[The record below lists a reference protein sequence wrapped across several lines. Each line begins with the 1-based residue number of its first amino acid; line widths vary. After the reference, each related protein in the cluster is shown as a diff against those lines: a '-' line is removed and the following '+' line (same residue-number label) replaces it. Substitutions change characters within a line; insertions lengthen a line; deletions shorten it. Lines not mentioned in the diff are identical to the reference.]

1 MPASHIFKEVSIME
15 HSHHLI
21 MGIIT
26 GMLFG
31 IVLFKVGA
39 VRYSRVEGMLLL
51 RDLKIMKFA
60 FTGIATASII
70 YGLADILGF
79 AESTNLIPRVMPYL
93 GVAHIIGGIMFG
105 IAMASAGFCPGTCV
119 ARVGAGKFISA
130 AGVIG
135 LVIGV
140 LIYNAIQPSLVEA
153 GILGNRQD
161 LTLYGVLGVSYGPLA
176 VAWGV
181 LFLIFALIADYV
193 DPAKKLYQEK
203 FSLNLI
209 KDEWHWALGGV
220 AAGSIIA
227 WATAQGEYLGFSGA
241 LLAFVAWVADSLGHP
256 LSNVV
261 PKITEGIIWHAG
273 LIIGVLPGAF
283 LAAIISGKFK
293 FDPVPPAFAQVAPM
307 PWVRMIL
314 VFFAGMFLAIGALI
328 GGGCTTGAFLAA
340 YPTLSIG
347 SMVMSGTYFIVGVL
361 TANLIYMGRWS
372 RFIEAKKASEEV
384 YD

>member
-1 MPASHIFKEVSIME
+1 MDHYY
-15 HSHHLI
+15 HLI

-79 AESTNLIPRVMPYL
+79 AESTNLVPRVMPYL
-93 GVAHIIGGIMFG
+93 GIAHIIGGIMFG
-105 IAMASAGFCPGTCV
+105 VAMASAGFCPGTCV

-130 AGVIG
+130 AGVAG
-135 LVIGV
+135 LVLGIIV
-140 LIYNAIQPSLVEA
+140 YNAIQPSLVEA

-161 LTLYGVLGVSYGPLA
+161 LTLYGVLGISYGPLA
-176 VAWGV
+176 VGWGI
-181 LFLIFALIADYV
+181 LFLLFALIADYV
-193 DPAKKLYQEK
+193 DPAKKFMIEENSNTSIFAK
-203 FSLNLI
+203 IFKS
-209 KDEWHWALGGV
+209 EWHWAVGGV

-241 LLAFVAWVADSLGHP
+241 LLALVGWIASAVGYP
-256 LSNVV
+256 LSVV
-261 PKITEGIIWHAG
+261 PEINETIMWHSG
-273 LIIGVLPGAF
+273 LLIGVLPGAF
-283 LAAIISGKFK
+283 LAAIISGKFR
-293 FDPVPPAFAQVAPM
+293 FDPVPPAFTVVSPL
-307 PWVRMIL
+307 PIVRMVL
-314 VFFAGMFLAIGALI
+314 VFFAGIFLALGAMI

-347 SMVMSGTYFIVGVL
+347 SMVMSGTYFVVGVL

-372 RFIEAKKASEEV
+372 RFIHAKKVSDEV

>member
-15 HSHHLI
+15 HSNHLI

-39 VRYSRVEGMLLL
+39 IRYSRVEGMLLL

-79 AESTNLIPRVMPYL
+79 AESTNLIPRIMPYL

-135 LVIGV
+135 LIIGV

-153 GILGNRQD
+153 GILGNKQD

-193 DPAKKLYQEK
+193 DPAKKFYQEK
-203 FSLNLI
+203 YSFNLI
-209 KDEWHWALGGV
+209 KDEWHWVLGGV

-241 LLAFVAWVADSLGHP
+241 LLALVGWVADSLGHP

-261 PKITEGIIWHAG
+261 PKVTEGIIWHAG

-283 LAAIISGKFK
+283 LAAFISGKFK

>member
-1 MPASHIFKEVSIME
+1 ME

-70 YGLADILGF
+70 YGLADILGI
-79 AESTNLIPRVMPYL
+79 AESTNLIPRIMPYM

-135 LVIGV
+135 LIIGV

-153 GILGNRQD
+153 GILGSRQD

-193 DPAKKLYQEK
+193 DPAKKFYQEK
-203 FSLNLI
+203 YSFNLI

-241 LLAFVAWVADSLGHP
+241 LLALVGWVADSLGHP

-314 VFFAGMFLAIGALI
+314 VFFAGMFLALGALI
-328 GGGCTTGAFLAA
+328 GGGCTTGAFLSA

>member
-1 MPASHIFKEVSIME
+1 ME
-15 HSHHLI
+15 HTNHLI
-21 MGIIT
+21 MGLIT
-26 GMLFG
+26 GALFG
-31 IVLFKVGA
+31 FVLFKVGA

-79 AESTNLIPRVMPYL
+79 SESTNLIPRIMPYL
-93 GVAHIIGGIMFG
+93 GVAHLIGGVMFG

-130 AGVIG
+130 AGVVG
-135 LVIGV
+135 LVLGV
-140 LIYNAIQPSLVEA
+140 IIYNAIQPSLVEA
-153 GILGNRQD
+153 GILGNKQD
-161 LTLYGVLGVSYGPLA
+161 LTLYGVLGVPYGPLA

-181 LFLIFALIADYV
+181 LFLVFALIADWL

-203 FSLNLI
+203 TSFNLI
-209 KDEWHWALGGV
+209 KDEWHWAIGGV

-241 LLAFVAWVADSLGHP
+241 LLALVGWISHLIGHP
-256 LSNVV
+256 ISNVV
-261 PKITEGIIWHAG
+261 PQVNETILWHSG
-273 LIIGVLPGAF
+273 LILGVLPGAF
-283 LAAIISGKFK
+283 FAAIISGRFK
-293 FDPVPPAFAQVAPM
+293 FDPVPPAFARVTPI
-307 PWVRMIL
+307 PYVRMVL
-314 VFFAGMFLAIGALI
+314 VFFAGIFLALGALI

-347 SMVMSGTYFIVGVL
+347 SMAMSGTYFIVGVL
-361 TANLIYMGRWS
+361 TANLIYFGRWS
-372 RFIEAKKASEEV
+372 RFVEAKKESEEV

>member
-1 MPASHIFKEVSIME
+1 ME
-15 HSHHLI
+15 HSNHLI

-79 AESTNLIPRVMPYL
+79 AESTNLIPRIMPYM

-135 LVIGV
+135 LIIGV

-153 GILGNRQD
+153 GILGNKQD
-161 LTLYGVLGVSYGPLA
+161 LTLYGVSGVSYGPFA

-193 DPAKKLYQEK
+193 DPAKKFYQEK
-203 FSLNLI
+203 YSLNLI
-209 KDEWHWALGGV
+209 KDEWHWALGGI

-241 LLAFVAWVADSLGHP
+241 LLALVGWVADSLGHP

-261 PKITEGIIWHAG
+261 PKVTEGIIWHAG

>member
-1 MPASHIFKEVSIME
+1 ME

-31 IVLFKVGA
+31 FTLFKVGA
-39 VRYSRVEGMLLL
+39 VRYSRVEGLLLL

-79 AESTNLIPRVMPYL
+79 AESTNLIPRIMPYM
-93 GVAHIIGGIMFG
+93 GVAHLIGGVMFG

-130 AGVIG
+130 AGIIG
-135 LVIGV
+135 LVLGIV
-140 LIYNAIQPSLVEA
+140 IYNAIQPTLVEA
-153 GILGNRQD
+153 GILGSKQD
-161 LTLYGVLGVSYGPLA
+161 LTLYGVLGIPYGPLA

-181 LFLIFALIADYV
+181 LFLILALVADWL
-193 DPAKKLYQEK
+193 DPAKKFYIEENTNK
-203 FSLNLI
+203 SLVNRLI
-209 KDEWHWALGGV
+209 KSEWHWAVGGV

-227 WATAQGEYLGFSGA
+227 LATAQGEYLGFSGA
-241 LLAFVAWVADSLGHP
+241 LLALVAWIGDSLGHP

-261 PKITEGIIWHAG
+261 PKLNETIYWHSG

-283 LAAIISGKFK
+283 IASIISGKFK
-293 FDPVPPAFAQVAPM
+293 FDPVPPAFAQVTPL
-307 PWVRMIL
+307 PIVRMIL
-314 VFFAGMFLAIGALI
+314 VFFAGIFLALGAMI

-347 SMVMSGTYFIVGVL
+347 SMAMSATYFIVGIL
-361 TANLIYMGRWS
+361 TANLIYLGRWS
-372 RFIEAKKASEEV
+372 RFIEAKKASEEL